1 MPSHSR
7 RGDDADASA
16 DGDGSSSSAT
26 GSLLPPRSANTSSS
40 NFAAAVPVPPPPAS
54 RDGSTSPVRRVGSRP
69 TLSGFPRSASTGTFH
84 PSYYRRT
91 SSSQQLQ
98 NLPHIPHTH
107 RHDESHPPH
116 AMTRWGEDLVEGAR
130 LPRARGAGATLAESR
145 SVVAALVARHDAE
158 KAARVKKQT
167 SDGGAEEEDD
177 GQKGGNGGNGSGGG
191 SGGGGSG
198 DAKLDLNEDDPHL
211 AVEDGPWYR
220 QITLRSLVFGTLL
233 GVLFAVITNKLNLT
247 AGIIPSLGMAA
258 TLLGYFAMNGWSRL
272 VRRCGF
278 ESAPFSQQENTM
290 MQTFISACAGA
301 AFSGGF
307 GSYLIAMDRQSYENV
322 GTGTPGNRPEDVFE
336 PSLARTIPYMFCIS
350 FVGIFMLVQLRKR
363 FIIDYDLPYPS
374 GTAGKRER
382 VFFFGV
388 FSFFF
393 FFDRERERE
402 KKIRRRQKKLTFPPP
417 PSFHHTT
424 PTPNRRR
431 PHQLAPRPRRGGRG
445 QRAGRR
451 PGQVGRRLGL
461 LVSLQVVFLV
471 RRGPRVFW
479 WIRPLSVLWARRARV
494 EVEL

>member
-1 MPSHSR
+1 MPR
-7 RGDDADASA
+7 DDAEASA
-16 DGDGSSSSAT
+16 DGSAT
-26 GSLLPPRSANTSSS
+26 GSLLPPRSANTSNS
-40 NFAAAVPVPPPPAS
+40 NFAAVPPSS

-84 PSYYRRT
+84 PSYFRR
-91 SSSQQLQ
+91 SSSQANLQQ
-98 NLPHIPHTH
+98 NLPHHH

-116 AMTRWGEDLVEGAR
+116 VMTRWGEDLVEGAR

-145 SVVAALVARHDAE
+145 SVVAALVARHDAD

-167 SDGGAEEEDD
+167 SDGGVDD
-177 GQKGGNGGNGSGGG
+177 NDGEGGEGGDRA
-191 SGGGGSG
+191 G
-198 DAKLDLNEDDPHL
+198 DAKLDLGNPDDADHL

-374 GTAGKRER
+374 GTAGEER
-382 VFFFGV
+382 G
-388 FSFFF
+388 SFFF
-393 FFDRERERE
+393 FL
-402 KKIRRRQKKLTFPPP
+402 RRREERKKVKERRKTQPLTLLLTQLIHPPP
-417 PSFHHTT
+417 TH
-424 PTPNRRR
+424 RRR
-431 PHQLAPRPRRGGRG
+431 PHQLAPLARRRGRG
-445 QRAGRR
+445 QRAGRGPR
-451 PGQVGRRLGL
+451 QVGRRLGL
-461 LVSLQVVFLV
+461 LVGLQVVLLLRQGRQLL
-471 RRGPRVFW
+471 RR
-479 WIRPLSVLWARRARV
+479 L
-494 EVEL
+494 